1 MQQRDEEHALG
12 AKNSVTS
19 PTPTLI
25 QGDKTVKGEGGK
37 GWGGK
42 EVCLLYYPADFKKF

>member
-19 PTPTLI
+19 PTSLI
-25 QGDKTVKGEGGK
+25 QGIETVKGAREGRG
-37 GWGGK
+37 
-42 EVCLLYYPADFKKF
+42 VRYA

>member
-1 MQQRDEEHALG
+1 MHVAARDEEHALG

-25 QGDKTVKGEGGK
+25 QGNKSIKRGERGVEGRGG
-37 GWGGK
+37 
-42 EVCLLYYPADFKKF
+42 LRYA